1 MVPGETDG
9 DGHTLL
15 SVSPTDTVDAYAEV
29 GLAGAQEIG
38 TDGAFANSRGDGAG
52 SFRALAKSSGT
63 SAATASFEQAYMITN
78 DDPIAQ
84 GLSVLFDI
92 ENGIVFAEC
101 GFLSEGGD
109 ACTGTDFAQADY
121 TASIILNGIEV

>member
-63 SAATASFEQAYMITN
+63 SAATANFEQAYMITN

-84 GLSVLFDI
+84 GLSVLFD
-92 ENGIVFAEC
+92 F
-101 GFLSEGGD
+101 
-109 ACTGTDFAQADY
+109 
-121 TASIILNGIEV
+121 